1 MDEGRSRAVGALYG
15 LAVGDA
21 LGMPTQSLPRAQ
33 IVASYGPLIETF
45 EPAPPDHPF
54 AAGMPAGSVTDDTE
68 QALLLARLLI
78 EGGGRV
84 DPAELARRLLAWERS
99 MRERGSLDLL
109 GPSTRRAIAELLA
122 GADIDLAGRLG
133 ATNGAAMR
141 IAPVGIATPG
151 ADLGVLVD
159 RVVEASLVTHNTG
172 VALAG
177 AAAVAA
183 AVSAGIDGAT
193 VTEATRV
200 AAAAAERAAGR
211 GHWVAGGDVSARI
224 GWAAEL
230 AAGLSPDAAA
240 PAVSALVGTSLAA
253 QESVPAAFAVLAAS
267 PDDPWLACRLAASLG
282 GDCDTI
288 AAMAGAIGGAC
299 HGVEAFPAPARRTV
313 DQVNDLHL
321 AEIAGDLLALRSGRP
336 PRPAPTGRAERAA
349 TPRFDRLL
357 HLGNVVVDVV
367 LDVAG
372 FPERGGDVLAS
383 SGEVT
388 PGGGFNVMAAAAAR
402 GLPVGYAGAY
412 GTGPFATLALA
423 ALADAGIEVLQ
434 RPKAG
439 RDTGFVVV
447 VVEDGGE
454 RTFLTSRGAEAT
466 LTADDLRTV
475 QAGAHDAVYLSGYGL
490 AHPSNSGAILDW
502 LGRLGDAN
510 LVFFDPGP
518 LAGAVPGEALGR
530 VLRRADWLTCNA
542 REAAMLTGCDDPV
555 AAARALSWPSRE
567 PGDPR
572 EDSQRGPH
580 PHPEP
585 RWRPRGGV
593 LVRTGPDG
601 CLLAGADGTS
611 VVHVPGFRVDVLDTN
626 GAGDTHT
633 GTFAAALARG
643 EDPRE
648 AARIA
653 NAAAALSVTR
663 RGPATAP
670 SDAELARLL
679 SGG

>member
-1 MDEGRSRAVGALYG
+1 MDDSRALGALYG

-21 LGMPTQSLPRAQ
+21 LGMPTQSLPRAR
-33 IVASYGPLIETF
+33 IVAAYGGLVTTF
-45 EPAPPDHPF
+45 EPAPPDHPL
-54 AAGMPAGSVTDDTE
+54 AAGLPAGSVTDDTE

-84 DPAELARRLLAWERS
+84 DPAELARRLLGWERS

-141 IAPVGIATPG
+141 IAPVGIASPG
-151 ADLGVLVD
+151 ADLGLLVD

-193 VTEATRV
+193 VAEATRQAAV
-200 AAAAAERAAGR
+200 AAELAAGR
-211 GHWVAGGDVSARI
+211 GHWVAAADVGARI
-224 GWAAEL
+224 GWAADL

-240 PAVSALVGTSLAA
+240 SAVSTLVGTSLAA
-253 QESVPAAFAVLAAS
+253 QESVPAAFAVLAAC
-267 PDDPWLACRLAASLG
+267 PDDPWLACRLAASVG

-299 HGVEAFPAPARRTV
+299 HGVAGFPAAARRTV

-321 AEIAGDLLALRSGRP
+321 AEVAAGLLALRSGRS
-336 PRPAPTGRAERAA
+336 PRRAPQERAGQVPA
-349 TPRFDRLL
+349 RPFGRLL
-357 HLGNVVVDVV
+357 HLGNVVIDVV
-367 LDVAG
+367 LDVG
-372 FPERGGDVLAS
+372 RLPDRGGDVLAS
-383 SGEVT
+383 AAEVT
-388 PGGGFNVMAAAAAR
+388 PGGGFNVMAAALAR

-423 ALADAGIEVLQ
+423 ALADAGVEVLQ
-434 RPKAG
+434 RPKPG
-439 RDTGFVVV
+439 RDTGFVVA
-447 VVEDGGE
+447 VVEAGGE

-466 LTADDLRTV
+466 LTADDLRGV
-475 QAGAHDAVYLSGYGL
+475 RAGRSDAVYLTGYSL
-490 AHPSNSGAILDW
+490 AHPCNRDAIQDW
-502 LGRLGDAN
+502 LDRLDDAN

-518 LAGAVPGEALGR
+518 LAGSIPGQALDR

-542 REAAMLTGCDDPV
+542 SEAALLTGCDDPL
-555 AAARALSWPSRE
+555 AAAQALSSRAPS
-567 PGDPR
+567 
-572 EDSQRGPH
+572 SQQGPH
-580 PHPEP
+580 QPPEP

-601 CLLAGADGTS
+601 CLLADRGD
-611 VVHVPGFRVDVLDTN
+611 VVHVPGFEVGAVDTN

-643 EDPRE
+643 VDPPE

-670 SDAELARLL
+670 SEDELTRFLTDR
-679 SGG
+679 